1 MAYQKLQ
8 ASSSF
13 APIPS
18 DTVDIPNPTTLVT
31 NGTTTSAVTDKLVDT
46 TKDFVALGVLS
57 GAIVYNT
64 ASGSEDAAYVTAFET
79 TATPNDTLVL
89 SKDIMGST
97 EAYTIYN
104 EATKGAVLYAGHSAA
119 ANITVTMAGGS
130 KSVFKL
136 VPAGA
141 FLPIQVTRLWAGST
155 YLDIIALW

>member
-18 DTVDIPNPTTLVT
+18 DTVDIPNPTTFVT
-31 NGTTTSAVTDKLVDT
+31 SGTTTSTVTNKLVDT
-46 TKDFVALGVLS
+46 GKDFVDLGVLS

-64 ASGSEDAAYVTAFET
+64 TASSEDAAYVTAFET
-79 TATPNDTLVL
+79 TTEPNDTLVL
-89 SKDIMGST
+89 SKNIITSGQT
-97 EAYTIYN
+97 FAIYN
-104 EATKGAVLYAGHSAA
+104 EATKGAVLYAGHSTA

>member
-31 NGTTTSAVTDKLVDT
+31 SGTTTSAVTNKLVDT
-46 TKDFVALGVLS
+46 GKDFVALGVSS

-64 ASGSEDAAYVTAFET
+64 AASSEDAAYVTAFET
-79 TATPNDTLVL
+79 TTEPNDTLVL

-119 ANITVTMAGGS
+119 ANIAVTMAGGS
-130 KSVFKL
+130 VSVFKL

-141 FLPIQVTRLWAGST
+141 FLPIQVTRLRAGPT

>member
-31 NGTTTSAVTDKLVDT
+31 SGTTTSTVTNKLVDT
-46 TKDFVALGVLS
+46 SKDFVALGVLS

-64 ASGSEDAAYVTAFET
+64 VAGNEDAAYVTAFET
-79 TATPNDTLVL
+79 TTEPNDTLVL
-89 SKDIMGST
+89 SKNIIASGQ
-97 EAYTIYN
+97 AFVIYN
-104 EATKGAVLYAGHSAA
+104 EATKGAVLYAGHSTA

-141 FLPIQVTRLWAGST
+141 FLPIQVTRLWSGST

>member
-31 NGTTTSAVTDKLVDT
+31 SGTTTSAVTGSLVDT
-46 TKDFVALGVLS
+46 GKDFVALGVLS

-64 ASGSEDAAYVTAFET
+64 ASGSEDAAYVTAFK
-79 TATPNDTLVL
+79 TATNPNDTLVL

-97 EAYTIYN
+97 ETYTIYN
-104 EATKGAVLYAGHSAA
+104 EATKGAVLYA
-119 ANITVTMAGGS
+119 
-130 KSVFKL
+130 VFL
-136 VPAGA
+136 ILYFGCVFALSSWILCLSGWI
-141 FLPIQVTRLWAGST
+141 FLYHRFNSSIYERPVS
-155 YLDIIALW
+155 Y